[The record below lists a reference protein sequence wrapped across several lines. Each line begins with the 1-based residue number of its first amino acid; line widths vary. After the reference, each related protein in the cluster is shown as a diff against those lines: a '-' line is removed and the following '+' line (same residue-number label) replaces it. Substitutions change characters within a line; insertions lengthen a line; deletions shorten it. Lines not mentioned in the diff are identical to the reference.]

1 MPLADFIRDY
11 IEAAEDAKKRNEEIE
26 KQLKSRQRFRKRGR

>member
-11 IEAAEDAKKRNEEIE
+11 IEAAEDAKKRNEEIQ

>member
-11 IEAAEDAKKRNEEIE
+11 IEAAEDAKNRNEEIE